1 MPTPVQMQAAVHAY
15 VAAFDAADPEAAV
28 ALFAADATVEDPVGT
43 PAKVGAQAIREFYT
57 FSMGTGAKLH
67 LQGPIRVGH
76 DFAAF
81 AFQVRLKM
89 GEADATVDVI
99 DVFRFDEAG
108 KVRSMQAFFGPGNFS
123 GM

>member
-1 MPTPVQMQAAVHAY
+1 MPTPDQMTAAVHSY
-15 VAAFDAADPEAAV
+15 VDAFARADAEAAV
-28 ALFAADATVEDPVGT
+28 ALFAEDASVEDPVGT
-43 PAKVGAQAIREFYT
+43 PPKVGHEAIREFYT

-67 LQGPIRVGH
+67 LQGPIRVGD

-99 DVFRFDEAG
+99 DVFRFDATG
-108 KVRSMQAFFGPGNFS
+108 KVCKMEAYFGPSNFS

>member
-1 MPTPVQMQAAVHAY
+1 MPTPEQMQAAVHAY
-15 VAAFDAADPEAAV
+15 VDAFAREDSEGVV
-28 ALFAADATVEDPVGT
+28 ALFAEDATVEDPVGT
-43 PAKVGAQAIREFYT
+43 PAKVGHDAIREFYT
-57 FSMGTGAKLH
+57 MSIGTGAKLE
-67 LQGPIRVGH
+67 LQGPIRVGG

-99 DVFRFDEAG
+99 DVFRFDDAG
-108 KVRSMQAFFGPGNFS
+108 KVRSMQAFFGPGNFT